1 MSTVSVDVIV
11 AKALFHLDMKS
22 GDADAA
28 DAADDKKNKWAENK
42 ANYIRTARQLSRLL
56 EKQGVSLEAKS
67 LSDAA

>member
-1 MSTVSVDVIV
+1 MSAVSVDVIV

-22 GDADAA
+22 GDAA

-56 EKQGVSLEAKS
+56 EKQGVALEVKS